1 MKKMA
6 LLGLMIG
13 LLGFSLPSEI
23 SFAKRHSKKH
33 VVHVKDKKAKKKV
46 KKKVAYKRPR
56 YATNIN
62 KPQEG
67 DILKLEGMVK
77 DLNEQ

>member
-1 MKKMA
+1 MRKIA
-6 LLGLMIG
+6 LLGLMAG
-13 LLGFSLPSEI
+13 LLGLSLPSEI
-23 SFAKRHSKKH
+23 SFAKSHTKKQ
-33 VVHVKDKKAKKKV
+33 VVYVKKAKKKA
-46 KKKVAYKRPR
+46 KKKFVYKRPR

-67 DILKLEGMVK
+67 DLLKLEGMVK

>member
-23 SFAKRHSKKH
+23 SFAKSHSKKH
-33 VVHVKDKKAKKKV
+33 VVHVKGKKAKKKAKKKV
-46 KKKVAYKRPR
+46 TYKRPR

-62 KPQEG
+62 KPKEG

>member
-1 MKKMA
+1 MKKIA
-6 LLGLMIG
+6 LLGLVIG
-13 LLGFSLPSEI
+13 LLSLSVPLEV
-23 SFAKRHSKKH
+23 SFAQAYHKKQ
-33 VVHVKDKKAKKKV
+33 VVQGKAKKAKKKV
-46 KKKVAYKRPR
+46 KRKLTYKRPR

-67 DILKLEGMVK
+67 ELLKLEGMVK

>member
-1 MKKMA
+1 MRKIA
-6 LLGLMIG
+6 LLGLMAG
-13 LLGFSLPSEI
+13 LLGLSLPSEI
-23 SFAKRHSKKH
+23 SFAKSHTKKQ
-33 VVHVKDKKAKKKV
+33 VVHVKKAKKKAKKKV
-46 KKKVAYKRPR
+46 VYKRPR

-67 DILKLEGMVK
+67 DLLKLEGMVK